1 MQIIKVLY
9 IHHSGVFG
17 GASRSLLETI
27 SVIKNKGIEPI
38 VLLPEGSATIA
49 FQALGVETVSVKGLS
64 QFDNTKYGFYRGFR
78 WLILLREFFL
88 LPFTF
93 LGLLKAKKLHPDID
107 IIHINEITNIPSLFF
122 STLLFKQK
130 KVMHI
135 RSLQRSSQGFRNKI
149 LYRLLN
155 RFVTKFIAI
164 DYTVADSFMKNDKLE
179 IIHNGLDVNSSINN
193 EVSQTSERLKGI
205 SSALKVAFVGNLLY
219 MKGIVEFVQAAAMA
233 KDEGL
238 NIKFIIVGNTE
249 NKKKGIL
256 EYVQKVLNLSHDAKD
271 EILQFI
277 KNKSL
282 ENYIEIIDFTNNI
295 RDVYTNIDILCF
307 PSHLDAAGRPV
318 FEAGLFKKPSIVA
331 VNQPKEDTII
341 NHKTGICIEAKNPKA
356 LFDAVL
362 FFYYNK
368 NEVQKFGDAAYELSK
383 KHFDIIQNSEKLLN
397 IYRQL
402 IAEKKI
408 NNYV

>member
-1 MQIIKVLY
+1 MLESIKVLF

-17 GASRSLLETI
+17 GASRSLLESI
-27 SVIKNKGIEPI
+27 SVIKNKGIKPI

-49 FQALGVETVSVKGLS
+49 FQALGIETVSVKGLS

-78 WLILLREFFL
+78 WLILLREIVL

-93 LGLLKAKKLHPDID
+93 LGLLKVKKLHPDID
-107 IIHINEITNIPSLFF
+107 LIHINEITNLPSLIF
-122 STLLFKQK
+122 SAILFKQK

-155 RFVTKFIAI
+155 KFVNKFIAI
-164 DYTVADSFMKNDKLE
+164 DYTVADSFIKNDKLE

-193 EVSQTSERLKGI
+193 EVSRTGEKLKSIG
-205 SSALKVAFVGNLLY
+205 SALKVAFVGNLLY
-219 MKGIVEFVQAAAMA
+219 MKGIVEFVQAAEIA
-233 KDEGL
+233 KNESLD
-238 NIKFIIVGNTE
+238 IKFIIVGNTE
-249 NKKKGIL
+249 NKRKGIL
-256 EYVQKVLNLSHDAKD
+256 ASVQKILNLSHDAKD
-271 EILQFI
+271 EIMQFI
-277 KNKSL
+277 KDKSL
-282 ENYIEIIDFTNNI
+282 EDYIELIDFTKNI
-295 RDVYTNIDILCF
+295 KDVYSNIDILCF

-331 VNQPKEDTII
+331 VNHPKMDTII
-341 NHKTGICIEAKNPKA
+341 NYKTGICIEAKNPKA

-368 NEVQKFGDAAYELSK
+368 NEVQRFGDAAYDLAM
-383 KHFDIIQNSEKLLN
+383 KHFDIIKNSEKLVS
-397 IYRQL
+397 IYKQL
-402 IAEKKI
+402 ITEKK
-408 NNYV
+408 